1 MNRRMI
7 AAGVAMT
14 LAAALPALAQG
25 NGNGNGNGHGHGPSR
40 PPSSNSLAP
49 PAIATS
55 NAGVTPFAW
64 LDDATVLEPGAV
76 SAAISVMRWSGSTAS
91 EVDMP
96 VVDVAFGLT
105 DRVHLTASV
114 PRVVDGVDSGGPV
127 GGVGT
132 SFFGIKIALVDDRR
146 RGVKVSGGMTLEV
159 LGEGVLQALD
169 AGASRVQAGVPVSA
183 ELDRGP
189 LRLFA
194 GGGYFTRGIWFGG
207 GGFGVRTGRRTA
219 VSASFSRSWRRA
231 DTLDVPLSDRDRN
244 EVSGGVSYA
253 LSPQVSVFA
262 SIGHTIATL
271 DENGAGATVGA
282 GIACFLPPVR
292 R

>member
-1 MNRRMI
+1 MKGHLI
-7 AAGVAMT
+7 AASVALT
-14 LAAALPALAQG
+14 LAAASPALAQG
-25 NGNGNGNGHGHGPSR
+25 NGRGHGPGR

-76 SAAISVMRWSGSTAS
+76 SAAISVMRWSGSSAS
-91 EVDMP
+91 EVDVP
-96 VVDVAFGLT
+96 VVDLAIGLT

-114 PRVVDGVDSGGPV
+114 PHVVDGVDTGGPV
-127 GGVGT
+127 GGIGT
-132 SFFGIKIALVDDRR
+132 SFFSAKVALVDDRQ
-146 RGVKVSGGMTLEV
+146 RGIKLSAAATLEL
-159 LGEGVLQALD
+159 LGEGVLQSLD
-169 AGASRVQAGVPVSA
+169 AGARRVQVGFPVSA

-207 GGFGVRTGRRTA
+207 GGLGVRASRRTV

-231 DTLDVPLSDRDRN
+231 DTIDVPLSDRDRN
-244 EVSGGVSYA
+244 EISGGVSYA
-253 LSPQVSVFA
+253 LTPQVSVFG
-262 SIGHTIATL
+262 SVGHTIATL
-271 DENGAGATVGA
+271 DDNGAGATVGA
-282 GIACFLPPVR
+282 GIAVFLPPAR